1 MVYLSVPMSA
11 NPTHPALTALAAA
24 IADSDLA
31 DWQVL
36 AALQARAQ
44 ALEVQH
50 PGPIGATAGHIIAM
64 IDRLFGTEL
73 PSHVVAEIRTA
84 LLGLLASAAPVAGS
98 EPAEEAHSPTEATLP
113 AESDTVLQTL
123 AVVLEAGVEG
133 VVACKRAIDGD
144 LATTLP
150 DDVRRVLQLVRTA
163 LDVPQLPLASLRQVH
178 AWLAQR
184 RRTADP
190 MAAER
195 VTILIGRLTAAVQT
209 PLEKPV
215 VRADPALALGEPLP
229 TEANPE
235 TAAEFLTEA
244 SEYVETIERLMLAI
258 EAAPTAENL
267 NGIFRA
273 FHTIKGLSGFLH
285 LRRIQVLAHA
295 SEDLLDRLR
304 TGTVA
309 IDRAVVDL
317 LLTALDQLKLLLAG
331 LGEGIVSGQLPPS
344 SYLPTVI
351 TALRTAAGTGAP
363 ALGRVLVANVVVGQ
377 AAVDAALATQ
387 AHLQPQRKLGEILV
401 DAGQL
406 TPRELSYALGQQAAP
421 PPAVQASASSSMR
434 VDIARVDALN
444 DAIGELVIAQN
455 MVSCCP
461 ELRNL
466 ASRRVQLLLAQLD
479 RVTRSIQDMS
489 MRLRLVS
496 IQPVFQRMV
505 RLGRDAAKGLDKQVE
520 VVTEGEDQE
529 LDKSV
534 VERLGDP
541 LVHLVRNAVDHGLEA
556 TAGRE
561 AAGKPRAGRVTLRAF
576 RRAGG
581 FCVEVSDDGKGLD
594 RQRILAKAIERGLVR
609 EGQALSDDEILNLIF
624 LPGFSTVEQVTD
636 LSGRGVG
643 MDVVRRMVEEMR
655 GQVQLASELGHGT
668 TITITL
674 PLTLAII
681 DGMEISVG
689 DQRYM
694 LPTLSVVTTLR
705 PTAAMLTGVQNRG
718 CLLTFGGRQVPVYDL
733 RAMFGHGG
741 DPVARPLVV
750 VVEDGN
756 RQAALA
762 IDGIHGRHQVVVK
775 TMSRGLPPAPGIG
788 GATIGGDGRVCL
800 VCDVAG
806 LIQLAATSMSPLQLA
821 SQPEPPHVANAL

>member
-1 MVYLSVPMSA
+1 MSDQ
-11 NPTHPALTALAAA
+11 PSSPALTALAAA

-36 AALQARAQ
+36 AALQAQAQ

-50 PGPIGATAGHIIAM
+50 PGPIGAIASQIM
-64 IDRLFGTEL
+64 ALLERLFDAEL
-73 PSHVVAEIRTA
+73 PRHEVAEIRSA
-84 LLGLLASAAPVAGS
+84 LSDLLTSAF
-98 EPAEEAHSPTEATLP
+98 PAEDSELPEVAQLPTEATLP
-113 AESDTVLQTL
+113 AELDTVLQTL
-123 AVVLEAGVEG
+123 AVVLEAGLEG
-133 VVACKRAIDGD
+133 VAACREAIDAD
-144 LATTLP
+144 LATILP
-150 DDVRRVLQLVRTA
+150 DDVRRILQLVRTA
-163 LDVPQLPLASLRQVH
+163 LDAPQLPLASLHQVH
-178 AWLAQR
+178 AWLEQR
-184 RRTADP
+184 RLAVEP

-195 VTILIGRLTAAVQT
+195 ATILIGRLTTAVQT
-209 PLEKPV
+209 LPEQPV
-215 VRADPALALGEPLP
+215 ASVDPSLALGEPLP
-229 TEANPE
+229 SEANPE
-235 TAAEFLTEA
+235 TATEFLTEA

-258 EAAPTAENL
+258 EAAPTADNL
-267 NGIFRA
+267 NGIFRS

-304 TGTVA
+304 TGMVA
-309 IDRAVVDL
+309 IDHAVVDL

-344 SYLPTVI
+344 PYLPTVI
-351 TALRTAAGTGAP
+351 TALRTCGGAGAP
-363 ALGRVLVANVVVGQ
+363 PLGKVLVANGLVGQ
-377 AAVDAALATQ
+377 TVVDAALATQ
-387 AHLQPQRKLGEILV
+387 AHLQPERKLGEILV

-406 TPRELSYALGQQAAP
+406 TPRELTYALGQQAAP
-421 PPAVQASASSSMR
+421 PPAVQATASSSMR

-461 ELRNL
+461 ELRGL
-466 ASRRVQLLLAQLD
+466 ASRRVQALLAQLD

-505 RLGRDAAKGLDKQVE
+505 RLGRDAARKLDKQVE
-520 VVTEGEDQE
+520 IVTEGEDQE

-541 LVHLVRNAVDHGLEA
+541 LVHLVRNAIDHGLES

-561 AAGKPRAGRVTLRAF
+561 SAGKPRVGQVTLRAF
-576 RRAGG
+576 RRVGG
-581 FCVEVSDDGKGLD
+581 FCVEISDDGKGLD
-594 RQRILAKAIERGLVR
+594 RQRILAKATERGLVR
-609 EGQALSDDEILNLIF
+609 DGQALRDDEILNLIF
-624 LPGFSTVEQVTD
+624 LPGFSTVEQVTE

-655 GQVQLASELGHGT
+655 GQVQLASEPGRGT
-668 TITITL
+668 TVTITL

-681 DGMEISVG
+681 DGMEISVA

-694 LPTLSVVTTLR
+694 LPTLAVVTTLR
-705 PTAAMLTGVQNRG
+705 PSAAMLTGVQNRG
-718 CLLTFGGRQVPVYDL
+718 CLLSFGGRQIPVYDL

-741 DPVARPLVV
+741 QPVARPLVV

-762 IDGIHGRHQVVVK
+762 IDGIHGRHQVVFK
-775 TMSRGLPPAPGIG
+775 TMSRGLPSAPGIG

-806 LIQLAATSMSPLQLA
+806 PIQLAATSMSAFQLEAQPDYPQAVNPL
-821 SQPEPPHVANAL
+821 

>member
-1 MVYLSVPMSA
+1 MSLV
-11 NPTHPALTALAAA
+11 PTHPALTALAAA
-24 IADSDLA
+24 IADSDLT

-36 AALQARAQ
+36 AALQAQAQ
-44 ALEVQH
+44 AIEVQH
-50 PGPIGATAGHIIAM
+50 PGPIGATAGHTIAL

-73 PSHVVAEIRTA
+73 PGHVVVEIRAA
-84 LLGLLASAAPVAGS
+84 LVGLLASAPPAGGS
-98 EPAEEAHSPTEATLP
+98 EAPDEVQLPTEATLP
-113 AESDTVLQTL
+113 TESDTVLQAL
-123 AVVLEAGVEG
+123 EVVLEVGVEG
-133 VVACKRAIDGD
+133 VSACKEAIDAD
-144 LATTLP
+144 LATILP
-150 DDVRRVLQLVRTA
+150 DDVRRVLQLIRTA
-163 LDVPQLPLASLRQVH
+163 LEASQLPQASLRQAY
-178 AWLAQR
+178 AWLDLR
-184 RRTADP
+184 RRSADP

-195 VTILIGRLTAAVQT
+195 ATILIGRLSAAVQT
-209 PLEKPV
+209 THEKPV
-215 VRADPALALGEPLP
+215 LGADPALALGEALP

-258 EAAPTAENL
+258 EAAPTADNL

-304 TGTVA
+304 TGAVV

-331 LGEGIVSGQLPPS
+331 LGEGIASGHLPPS
-344 SYLPTVI
+344 PYLPTVV
-351 TALRTAAGTGAP
+351 TALRTSAGTGAP
-363 ALGRVLVANVVVGQ
+363 ALGRVLVANGVIGQ

-387 AHLQPQRKLGEILV
+387 AHLQPERKLGEILV
-401 DAGQL
+401 DAGQI

-421 PPAVQASASSSMR
+421 PSAVQASTSTSMR

-466 ASRRVQLLLAQLD
+466 ASRRVQVLLAQLD

-505 RLGRDAAKGLDKQVE
+505 RLGRDAAKGLSKQVE
-520 VVTEGEDQE
+520 IVTEGEDQE

-541 LVHLVRNAVDHGLEA
+541 LVHLVRNAVDHGLE
-556 TAGRE
+556 TAASRE

-581 FCVEVSDDGKGLD
+581 FCVEISDDGRGLD

-609 EGQALSDDEILNLIF
+609 EGQALRDDEIFNLIF

-655 GQVQLASELGHGT
+655 GQVQLASEPGQGT
-668 TITITL
+668 TVTITL

-689 DQRYM
+689 DQRYI

-705 PTAAMLTGVQNRG
+705 PTAAMLSGVQNRG

-733 RAMFGHGG
+733 RAMFGLGG
-741 DPVARPLVV
+741 EPVARPLVV

-800 VCDVAG
+800 VCDVPG
-806 LIQLAATSMSPLQLA
+806 LIQLAASSMSAFQLA
-821 SQPEPPHVANAL
+821 SQPDSPQAANSL